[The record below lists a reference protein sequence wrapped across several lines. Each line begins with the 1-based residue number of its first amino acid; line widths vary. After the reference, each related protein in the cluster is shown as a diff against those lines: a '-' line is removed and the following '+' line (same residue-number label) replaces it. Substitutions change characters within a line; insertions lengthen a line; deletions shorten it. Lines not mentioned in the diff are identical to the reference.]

1 MSVEEGFVFFSEFAT
16 SDIGNQL
23 SCSRAFY
30 LPCRR
35 DGLEN
40 RMSGFQQK
48 SPNKFSQKEFHSIS
62 TSNRMVLSAINDK
75 FGEW

>member
-1 MSVEEGFVFFSEFAT
+1 MSVEEG
-16 SDIGNQL
+16 
-23 SCSRAFY
+23 SCSFQNLLLQIFEISCRVPRAFY
-30 LPCRR
+30 LPCHR

-75 FGEW
+75 FDKW